1 METEKVLRV
10 KEVETGWIMVTTCG
24 IELSGTVFASEESA
38 ARFAV
43 TAEPVWAALLNG
55 EAA

>member
-24 IELSGTVFASEESA
+24 IELSGTVFASKESA
-38 ARFAV
+38 
-43 TAEPVWAALLNG
+43 E
-55 EAA
+55 